1 MSVGISGTIGIMT
14 IIFVVTLLAVNLMFL
29 AIYNTLQKTNGGFR
43 TKKTD
48 RFLHG
53 IGLRS
58 ISRIVAKYHGVAT
71 MYYDPENK

>member
-1 MSVGISGTIGIMT
+1 
-14 IIFVVTLLAVNLMFL
+14 MFL

-53 IGLRS
+53 VGLRS

-71 MYYDPENK
+71 MYYDPENKQFHHVIQFPEPT